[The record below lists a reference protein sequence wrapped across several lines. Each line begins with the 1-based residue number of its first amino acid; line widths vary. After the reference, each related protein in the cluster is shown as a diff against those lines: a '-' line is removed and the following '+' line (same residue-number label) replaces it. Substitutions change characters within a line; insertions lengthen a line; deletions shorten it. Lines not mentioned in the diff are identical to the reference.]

1 MTARITRVEVI
12 DQSGRSY
19 VNWDETN
26 DVTWQ
31 LQDDGRTLKVF
42 VNTYQPYVS
51 HHPLPHPRQRNG
63 RP

>member
-1 MTARITRVEVI
+1 VKVRITRVEVI

-31 LQDDGRTLKVF
+31 LQDGGRTLKVF
-42 VNTYQPYVS
+42 VNTHNTPTD
-51 HHPLPHPRQRNG
+51 NDTIN
-63 RP
+63 